1 MEMAVEQVAVFVHAP
16 DPLTHTGLT
25 AHLRSRSDVTLLDSA
40 DRTRAQVLIVAAD
53 RLTTDVIA
61 MLRLA
66 ATEIGAPVVLVTTD
80 ISEQELLTAV
90 ECRVVAVLPRAAV
103 TAERLAHSVL
113 AAASG
118 GGVLP
123 PNLVGELLKHI
134 ERLQRDV
141 LNPNGLNASGLTA
154 REIDVLRLMAE
165 GFDTNEIADELRYSE
180 RTVKNVIY
188 GLNHRL
194 KLRNRSH
201 AVAYALRSGMI

>member
-1 MEMAVEQVAVFVHAP
+1 MGIDTVK
-16 DPLTHTGLT
+16 
-25 AHLRSRSDVTLLDSA
+25 
-40 DRTRAQVLIVAAD
+40 
-53 RLTTDVIA
+53 
-61 MLRLA
+61 
-66 ATEIGAPVVLVTTD
+66 PVVTQLLHHGFVRRGFLG
-80 ISEQELLTAV
+80 ISAQN
-90 ECRVVAVLPRAAV
+90 
-103 TAERLAHSVL
+103 LALHAGSVRRHGL
-113 AAASG
+113 ASG

>member
-1 MEMAVEQVAVFVHAP
+1 MEQVDVSVHAP
-16 DPLTHTGLT
+16 DPLTHAGLVS
-25 AHLRSRSDVTLLDSA
+25 HLRTRSDITVLRGEDRSRSK
-40 DRTRAQVLIVAAD
+40 VLIVAAE
-53 RLTTDVIA
+53 RLTADVIA

-66 ATEIGAPVVLVTTD
+66 ASEVGVPVVLVAD
-80 ISEQELLTAV
+80 EISEQELLIAV
-90 ECRVVAVLPRAAV
+90 ECRVVAIMPRAVV

-118 GGVLP
+118 DGVLP
-123 PNLVGELLKHI
+123 PNLVGELLKHV

-141 LNPNGLNASGLTA
+141 LTPNGLNSSGLTA
-154 REIDVLRLMAE
+154 REIDVLRLMAD
-165 GFDTNEIADELRYSE
+165 GLDTNEIADELCYSE

-201 AVAYALRSGMI
+201 AVAYAVRSGVI